1 MSTHSHARGPPPKT
15 PQAAQPG
22 PMSEHEPLPTQLRFF
37 LLGGWLEG
45 HAPMA
50 WHTPLQTTEGGLHT
64 QVVGLVGGDAV
75 KPSVQEKPQGFSLT
89 QAGVLCVG

>member
-1 MSTHSHARGPPPKT
+1 VSTHSHARGLPPKT

-45 HAPMA
+45 HAPA
-50 WHTPLQTTEGGLHT
+50 LHTPLQTTEGGLHT
-64 QVVGLVGGDAV
+64 QSVGLVGGDAV
-75 KPSVQEKPQGFSLT
+75 KLSVQVKPQGFPLM